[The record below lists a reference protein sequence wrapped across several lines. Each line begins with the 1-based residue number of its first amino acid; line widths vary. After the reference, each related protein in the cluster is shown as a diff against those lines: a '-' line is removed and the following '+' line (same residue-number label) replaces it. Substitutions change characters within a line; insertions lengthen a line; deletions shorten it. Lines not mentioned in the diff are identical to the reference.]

1 MIKGK
6 QMQEKMM
13 VTSQVAAELGI
24 SVATLR
30 KYSLEIEKVTKN
42 RMYFVRNNNQSRMYT
57 SKNVKLLT
65 LINQEKIPYKLAIQ
79 QLFGG
84 QTAAEMVQAEQH
96 NNYNMVD
103 AKQVVQLLSLLQK
116 TIEQQNEAISSLQ
129 TQMQELSQQNSR
141 ILANYQTKV
150 DKEVDPKILA
160 MPDISGV
167 EPVETKKTAEEIHE
181 EILRK
186 ARENQQKH
194 PNAMMHRTLADMQLQ
209 DDKHWWD
216 FLRKLIKK

>member
-1 MIKGK
+1 
-6 QMQEKMM
+6 MQEKML
-13 VTSQVAAELGI
+13 VTSQVAKQLGI

-30 KYSLEIEKVTKN
+30 KYSSEIEQVTGN
-42 RMYFVRNNNQSRMYT
+42 HMYFVRNNKQSRMYT
-57 SKNVKLLT
+57 PQNVRLLQTVLT
-65 LINQEKIPYKLAIQ
+65 LINQKKLPYKEAIS
-79 QLFGG
+79 QLFEVHASDKMP
-84 QTAAEMVQAEQH
+84 QV
-96 NNYNMVD
+96 NKVNSSYNMID
-103 AKQVVQLLSLLQK
+103 AKQVVQLLGMLQK

-141 ILANYQTKV
+141 LLANSQTKV

>member
-1 MIKGK
+1 
-6 QMQEKMM
+6 MQEKML
-13 VTSQVAAELGI
+13 VTSQVAKQLGI

-30 KYSLEIEKVTKN
+30 KYSSEIEQVTGN
-42 RMYFVRNNNQSRMYT
+42 HMYFVRNNKQSRMYT
-57 SKNVKLLT
+57 PQNVRLLQTVLT
-65 LINQEKIPYKLAIQ
+65 LINQKKLPYKEAIS
-79 QLFGG
+79 QLFEVHASDKMP
-84 QTAAEMVQAEQH
+84 QV
-96 NNYNMVD
+96 NKVNSSYNMID
-103 AKQVVQLLSLLQK
+103 AKQVVQLLGMLQK

-141 ILANYQTKV
+141 LLDNSQTKV